1 MLYFEYENFPGWI
14 FEKTIRENYTV
25 YYEKQL
31 FTTNRR
37 WSVVSIWCRDG
48 SIPYSIIFLS
58 KGGVIEMIYISMMVL
73 GIVIGMCV
81 GLTVRKH
88 KTGHGYFK
96 VVVMEDQP
104 DLATVNVRIPTDQDL
119 ELLHEIILTRE

>member
-1 MLYFEYENFPGWI
+1 
-14 FEKTIRENYTV
+14 
-25 YYEKQL
+25 
-31 FTTNRR
+31 
-37 WSVVSIWCRDG
+37 
-48 SIPYSIIFLS
+48 
-58 KGGVIEMIYISMMVL
+58 MIYISMMVL

-104 DLATVNVRIPTDQDL
+104 DLANVLYI
-119 ELLHEIILTRE
+119 E

>member
-1 MLYFEYENFPGWI
+1 
-14 FEKTIRENYTV
+14 
-25 YYEKQL
+25 
-31 FTTNRR
+31 
-37 WSVVSIWCRDG
+37 
-48 SIPYSIIFLS
+48 
-58 KGGVIEMIYISMMVL
+58 MIYILMMVL
-73 GIVIGMCV
+73 GIVIGMYV

>member
-1 MLYFEYENFPGWI
+1 
-14 FEKTIRENYTV
+14 
-25 YYEKQL
+25 
-31 FTTNRR
+31 
-37 WSVVSIWCRDG
+37 
-48 SIPYSIIFLS
+48 
-58 KGGVIEMIYISMMVL
+58 MICISMMIL

-88 KTGHGYFK
+88 KTGYGYFK

>member
-1 MLYFEYENFPGWI
+1 
-14 FEKTIRENYTV
+14 
-25 YYEKQL
+25 
-31 FTTNRR
+31 
-37 WSVVSIWCRDG
+37 
-48 SIPYSIIFLS
+48 
-58 KGGVIEMIYISMMVL
+58 MIYISMMVL

-88 KTGHGYFK
+88 KTGHGHFK

-104 DLATVNVRIPTDQDL
+104 DLATVNIRIPTDQDL